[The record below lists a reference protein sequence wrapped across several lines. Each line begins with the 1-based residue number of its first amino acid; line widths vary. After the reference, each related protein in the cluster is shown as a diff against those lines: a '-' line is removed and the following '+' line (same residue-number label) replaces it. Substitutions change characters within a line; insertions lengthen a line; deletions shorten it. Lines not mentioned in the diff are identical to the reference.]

1 LTSDK
6 LRPSSDDLRQ
16 DPMRKKAESPTTGV
30 PFRSKLAPFEA
41 HIRQWL
47 KAGLTY
53 REMVE
58 KLRRE
63 HGLAVHRDT
72 INAFVLVRS
81 RGHRRAMLPP
91 PVEDETTEATPAAQ
105 PATGPA
111 LKGKGKARASSSGSP
126 PSHYQPARPEEL

>member
-1 LTSDK
+1 
-6 LRPSSDDLRQ
+6 
-16 DPMRKKAESPTTGV
+16 MRKKAESPTTGV

-63 HGLAVHRDT
+63 HGVAVHRDT

-91 PVEDETTEATPAAQ
+91 PVEDETPPPAAGAG
-105 PATGPA
+105 PGPA
-111 LKGKGKARASSSGSP
+111 PKGKGKARPSSSGSP
-126 PSHYQPARPEEL
+126 PTHYQPARPEEL